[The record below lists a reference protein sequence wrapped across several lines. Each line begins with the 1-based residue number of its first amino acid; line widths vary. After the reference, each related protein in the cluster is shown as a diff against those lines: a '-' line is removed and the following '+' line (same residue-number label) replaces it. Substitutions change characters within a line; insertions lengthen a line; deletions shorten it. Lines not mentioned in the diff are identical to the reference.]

1 MRKARTGPDPGLLT
15 LWYRGQAESRIGAPC
30 RSPVFANPV
39 PADAPRGNRESQ
51 DTFGERKFG
60 GEVRARLA
68 FCADSETLPCE
79 PGLPHRPAG
88 ALSRRSLRTSLYK
101 VPMSEV
107 PKPEKPRPWGITK
120 CWRCLHQQ
128 LSRRPFGLV
137 YPGAPPFF
145 LPLVL
150 LLDLPLDPY
159 SRFLRSSRLTSW
171 RLSTPAVRTKRD
183 LFSLRPL
190 SFGSLPHP
198 DAT

>member
-1 MRKARTGPDPGLLT
+1 MNRWHPSYDLHPRYTVACMRKAKTGLLH
-15 LWYRGQAESRIGAPC
+15 GAPILLSAWP
-30 RSPVFANPV
+30 RYHKVSRPGSGPVLANPV

-88 ALSRRSLRTSLYK
+88 ALSRRSRRTSLYK

-137 YPGAPPFF
+137 
-145 LPLVL
+145 
-150 LLDLPLDPY
+150 
-159 SRFLRSSRLTSW
+159 
-171 RLSTPAVRTKRD
+171 
-183 LFSLRPL
+183 
-190 SFGSLPHP
+190 
-198 DAT
+198 